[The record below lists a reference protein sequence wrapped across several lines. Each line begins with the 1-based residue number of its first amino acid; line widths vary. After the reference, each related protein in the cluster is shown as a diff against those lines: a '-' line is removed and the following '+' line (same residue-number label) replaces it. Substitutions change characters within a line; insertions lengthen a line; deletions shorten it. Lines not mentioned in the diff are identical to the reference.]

1 MQQLVVGSRTALPPS
16 CLLSCACALQ
26 EGHNANYEEGSSI
39 HKGKD
44 AVTRKGRNRK
54 TGSRVILKL
63 YHNTEAVSGRRLCW
77 AVLTACKSA
86 DHAIIKRHELNG
98 S

>member
-1 MQQLVVGSRTALPPS
+1 M
-16 CLLSCACALQ
+16 
-26 EGHNANYEEGSSI
+26 

-54 TGSRVILKL
+54 TGSRVVLKF
-63 YHNTEAVSGRRLCW
+63 YHNTEAVSGRRTCRGRVVR
-77 AVLTACKSA
+77 ADCKSA
-86 DHAIIKRHELNG
+86 GHVFIKSHELRG